1 MHRVI
6 ENFVIQGGDI
16 TNSDGTGVLFFFI
29 KGFSIYGKTFKDE
42 NFQRRHACAGL
53 LSMANRGKDS
63 NSS

>member
-1 MHRVI
+1 LSFREEISPILM
-6 ENFVIQGGDI
+6 EQGYY
-16 TNSDGTGVLFFFI
+16 FFI
-29 KGFSIYGKTFKDE
+29 LKGFSIYGKTFKDE